1 MSKHIA
7 VNLSPAE
14 WALPEEK
21 RTDHRELLKN
31 FYLFTNATV
40 NDLRALEAIGEPAV
54 AVWAC
59 CACLTWACGGRADVL
74 TQSQADLCGFGFAT
88 MFP

>member
-1 MSKHIA
+1 MPKHIA

-54 AVWAC
+54 AFALSRWATMAVAVAWAC
-59 CACLTWACGGRADVL
+59 CACLTWPCG
-74 TQSQADLCGFGFAT
+74 
-88 MFP
+88 